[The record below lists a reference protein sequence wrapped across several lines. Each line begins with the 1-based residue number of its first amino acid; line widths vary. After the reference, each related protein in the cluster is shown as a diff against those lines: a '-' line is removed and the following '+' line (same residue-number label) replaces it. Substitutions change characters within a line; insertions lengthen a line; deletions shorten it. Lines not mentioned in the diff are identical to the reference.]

1 MDSFARVREA
11 GRHPKRQRGDRRNVS
26 LSPLEWLANFYRQ
39 LQEAYHWTVREIDET
54 EIEIIML
61 QIVVLDKIDNAPK
74 RGFIED
80 ILPL

>member
-1 MDSFARVREA
+1 MDTQPRVREA
-11 GRHPKRQRGDRRNVS
+11 GQAPKRGNGDRRNVS

-61 QIVVLDKIDNAPK
+61 QVVVLDKIDNAPK

>member
-1 MDSFARVREA
+1 
-11 GRHPKRQRGDRRNVS
+11 
-26 LSPLEWLANFYRQ
+26 

>member
-1 MDSFARVREA
+1 MR
-11 GRHPKRQRGDRRNVS
+11 

-54 EIEIIML
+54 EMEIIML
-61 QIVVLDKIDNAPK
+61 QIVVQDKIDRAP
-74 RGFIED
+74 RLGYIEE

>member
-1 MDSFARVREA
+1 MDSRPCVREA
-11 GRHPKRQRGDRRNVS
+11 GKAPKRGAGDGRLS

>member
-1 MDSFARVREA
+1 M
-11 GRHPKRQRGDRRNVS
+11 
-26 LSPLEWLANFYRQ
+26 
-39 LQEAYHWTVREIDET
+39 REIDET

-80 ILPL
+80 ILPM

>member
-1 MDSFARVREA
+1 M
-11 GRHPKRQRGDRRNVS
+11 
-26 LSPLEWLANFYRQ
+26 EWVANFYRQ

-61 QIVVLDKIDNAPK
+61 QVVVLDKIEHAPK

-80 ILPL
+80 VLPL

>member
-1 MDSFARVREA
+1 MDTQPRVREA
-11 GRHPKRQRGDRRNVS
+11 RQNPKRRGGDRRQVS
-26 LSPLEWLANFYRQ
+26 LSPLEWLVNFYRQ